1 MAHTW
6 PKPIT
11 NTTTASAER
20 TGVEHSAPTGRAR
33 HASRT
38 AAPLIALL
46 PLAWVALTDGDK
58 RVSIPRPGEPG
69 ANASRAALL
78 IDPNTAPWWELTALP
93 RIGEVLARKIV
104 AYRETHQAAHGESPV
119 FASAEDLQGVP
130 GIGPKTVARL
140 RPHLT
145 VGQTSTVP
153 RRDKR

>member
-1 MAHTW
+1 MAHSW
-6 PKPIT
+6 PKPET

-20 TGVEHSAPTGRAR
+20 TGSEHSAPTGRAR
-33 HASRT
+33 HASRM

-58 RVSIPRPGEPG
+58 RVPVPLHSEAGT
-69 ANASRAALL
+69 NASRAASL

-93 RIGEVLARKIV
+93 RIGEVLARRIV

-119 FASAEDLQGVP
+119 FARAEDLQGVP

-145 VGQTSTVP
+145 VGRTSTAP
-153 RRDKR
+153 QQDNR